1 MGNGKAG
8 RYGVLVLMLAAS
20 PMWTSPAAAQQP
32 PAPLPTAQKGC
43 LPPPASSET
52 GVPWA
57 QQRMAVDRV
66 WSLTK
71 GAGVTV
77 GVVDTGVDGDS
88 PQLSGGRVKPGVD
101 VTTAERKPANDDC
114 FGHGTF
120 VAGIIGA
127 AVRPG
132 TGFAGVAPEATILPI
147 RCAVTTADGSPPVLT
162 AVEMANGIRAAVDGG
177 ARVINISASTDT
189 PDEGLADAVRYAA
202 RRDVVLVASAA
213 NSAQQGDPVTYPA
226 SYPTVIAVGA
236 IDMTGKRAEFSQTG
250 KFLSLMA
257 PGVAVTSIGP
267 GGAGHWVGSG
277 TSYAAPFVAGVA
289 ALVRAYRPELS
300 AEQVKRR
307 LEATA
312 DHPAA
317 ALPDAQLG
325 WGTVNA
331 LAAVT
336 MLLPGEAGTAGPVVA
351 AEPAPL
357 PVPVRPEG
365 PGEAVAVTAA
375 VSVPVIAL
383 FGMLVFRLFTG
394 GKRRRWKRA
403 RVVEFSRR
411 TGI

>member
-8 RYGVLVLMLAAS
+8 RQGVLMITLVAGLVWAS
-20 PMWTSPAAAQQP
+20 SPAAAQEMP
-32 PAPLPTAQKGC
+32 VPLPAQQKGC
-43 LPPPASSET
+43 LPAPANTEP

-66 WSLTK
+66 WALTK

-77 GVVDTGVDGDS
+77 GVVDTGVDGS
-88 PQLSGGRVKPGVD
+88 TPQLSDGRVKPGVD
-101 VTTAERKPANDDC
+101 VTTPERKPANDDC

-147 RCAVTTADGSPPVLT
+147 RCAITTADGSPPVLT
-162 AVEMANGIRAAVDGG
+162 ATEMAKGLRAAVDGG

-189 PDEGLADAVRYAA
+189 PDEELADAVRYAA
-202 RRDVVLVASAA
+202 QRDVVVVASAA
-213 NSAQQGDPVTYPA
+213 NTAQQGDPITYPA

-236 IDMTGKRAEFSQTG
+236 IDITGKKADFSQTG
-250 KFLSLMA
+250 KFLSLVA
-257 PGVAVTSIGP
+257 PGVGVTSVGP

-289 ALVRAYRPELS
+289 ALVRAYRPRLS
-300 AEQVKRR
+300 AEQVKYR

-331 LAAVT
+331 MAAVT
-336 MLLPGEAGTAGPVVA
+336 TLLPEESGTAAPVVA

-357 PVPVRPEG
+357 PVPVRPDG
-365 PGEAVAVTAA
+365 PGEVVAVTAA
-375 VSVPVIAL
+375 ISVPVLAL
-383 FGMLVFRLFTG
+383 IGLLVFRLCLG
-394 GKRRRWKRA
+394 ARRRRWKRA
-403 RVVEFSRR
+403 RVVEFSGR
-411 TGI
+411 T